1 MATDTD
7 TTEEPVG
14 QRLGELVLTSS
25 HVEEF
30 LHDLSV
36 EAAKELSSAGQQV
49 SCSVTLVRRKKAATV
64 ASSDNR
70 ARAMDEFQ
78 YTFQDGP
85 CLSALRQD
93 TTIHVPDLRREDR
106 WPEYVAAVNEGTLK
120 SVLAVPIP
128 LDGNSRAALNLYSD
142 GQEAFDAGAVTA
154 AERFA
159 RDASTSL
166 RLALRIAQLT
176 DARDDLATAMAS
188 RTVIDLAAG
197 AIMSQNRCS
206 QETAMEILK
215 SASSTRNIKLRDVA
229 AKVVASVAGDT
240 PVSTH
245 FDA

>member
-1 MATDTD
+1 MATD

-36 EAAKELSSAGQQV
+36 EAAKELSAVGLQV
-49 SCSVTLVRRKKAATV
+49 SCSVTLVRRKKAATA

-70 ARAMDEFQ
+70 ARAMDEVQ
-78 YTFQDGP
+78 YAFQDGP
-85 CLSALRQD
+85 CLSAIRQD
-93 TTIHVPDLRREDR
+93 TTIHAPDLRTEDR
-106 WPEYVAAVNEGTLK
+106 WPEYLAAVNQGTLG

-128 LDGNSRAALNLYSD
+128 LDGDARAALNLYAD
-142 GQEAFDAGAVTA
+142 GKDAFPADAVAA

-159 RDASTSL
+159 REASTSL

-206 QETAMEILK
+206 QDTAMQILK

-229 AKVVASVAGDT
+229 ARVVASVAGDA
-240 PVSTH
+240 PVTTH

>member
-1 MATDTD
+1 MAAD

-36 EAAKELSSAGQQV
+36 EAAAHLSSGGQQV

-64 ASSDNR
+64 ASSDSR
-70 ARAMDEFQ
+70 ARAMDEVQ
-78 YTFQDGP
+78 YAFKDGP
-85 CLSALRQD
+85 CLSAIRED
-93 TTIHVPDLRREDR
+93 TTIHVPDLRNENR
-106 WPEYVAAVNEGTLK
+106 WLDYVAAVSGTTLK
-120 SVLAVPIP
+120 SVLAVPIS
-128 LDGNSRAALNLYSD
+128 LDGDARAALNLYSD
-142 GQEAFDAGAVTA
+142 GKDAFPADSVAD

-159 RDASTSL
+159 REASTSL
-166 RLALRIAQLT
+166 KLALRIAQLT

-229 AKVVASVAGDT
+229 AKVVASVAGDA